1 MIKQLQPHLLALFME
16 GIYISLSHAN
26 FGHIVPLPLSF
37 VYIAFIFSRR
47 QQSLKASSLSRV
59 CVTIIMKIFI
69 EFLLFRVMCV
79 HIIGEW

>member
-47 QQSLKASSLSRV
+47 QQSLKASCLSQV

-69 EFLLFRVMCV
+69 EFLESCV
-79 HIIGEW
+79 YILLVNGQW